1 MIPFNRFIKERTNA
15 DIIRGL
21 TDVLDPE
28 AIARGG
34 KRGEIRISP
43 KEKNAVTEDD
53 VRAAFDLLKL
63 KLVKVVPKK
72 TETAEKESK
81 SSKYPTYV
89 VVYDNN
95 AEHYVILTGGA
106 MSNAGMAFERQKAEE
121 IQANMT
127 PELQAANPLFKA
139 IKEVAGRDIT
149 FVDSKTGFGQL
160 VKRQLTGEPQNVG
173 PSIADITLIDN
184 TGKEYYISLKAS
196 GGKTIANNGIGNTF
210 ELKNNTVITNP
221 NPVADKL
228 FAAAKLDKTKV
239 AQGIEAYMK
248 QVVYGEKE
256 AKQVTGYD
264 EKVLLDYLGSAI
276 DYGYYYVRGKAK
288 DEYEA
293 YDITTLENLKH
304 TFLGRIHNVKIQY
317 PYYHGPGVREKRKGA
332 DIIVTTTTDT
342 ATPDPNAPADQ
353 TSKSKQHV
361 FTFQIRNASGELIP
375 KQINLIKGTSVAA

>member
-89 VVYDNN
+89 VVDDNN

-127 PELQAANPLFKA
+127 PELQAQ
-139 IKEVAGRDIT
+139 
-149 FVDSKTGFGQL
+149 S
-160 VKRQLTGEPQNVG
+160 
-173 PSIADITLIDN
+173 
-184 TGKEYYISLKAS
+184 
-196 GGKTIANNGIGNTF
+196 
-210 ELKNNTVITNP
+210 
-221 NPVADKL
+221 
-228 FAAAKLDKTKV
+228 
-239 AQGIEAYMK
+239 
-248 QVVYGEKE
+248 
-256 AKQVTGYD
+256 
-264 EKVLLDYLGSAI
+264 
-276 DYGYYYVRGKAK
+276 
-288 DEYEA
+288 
-293 YDITTLENLKH
+293 
-304 TFLGRIHNVKIQY
+304 
-317 PYYHGPGVREKRKGA
+317 
-332 DIIVTTTTDT
+332 
-342 ATPDPNAPADQ
+342 
-353 TSKSKQHV
+353 
-361 FTFQIRNASGELIP
+361 
-375 KQINLIKGTSVAA
+375 SV